1 MARQDPEWVVAA
13 ETGNDEEAFLI
24 SGFLTSRGI
33 VNEIEGPS
41 TAFPLPENLGALGMS
56 RVVVPPDRAGE
67 AKKLIGDRERRF
79 KPTSE
84 PDSE

>member
-1 MARQDPEWVVAA
+1 MAKRDPEWVVVA

-33 VNEIEGPS
+33 ENQTEGPS
-41 TAFPLPENLGALGMS
+41 TAFPLPENLGALGLS
-56 RVVVPPDRAGE
+56 RVVTPPDRAAE
-67 AKKLIGDRERRF
+67 AKKLLAERDRRF